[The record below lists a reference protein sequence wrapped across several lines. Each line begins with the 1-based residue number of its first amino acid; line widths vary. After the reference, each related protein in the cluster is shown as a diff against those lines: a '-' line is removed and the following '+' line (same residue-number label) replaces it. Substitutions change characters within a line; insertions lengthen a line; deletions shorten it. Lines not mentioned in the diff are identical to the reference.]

1 MELSRDQRAGTGGRL
16 LTLGLL
22 AWYAVF
28 FLIPFLLVVKISLS
42 HAADTLPPYTP
53 LLSWDGVELTL
64 SITVENFV
72 QLFGDPVFVHA
83 YLGSLKV
90 AAITTLLCVLIGY
103 PIAYAIAAAEP
114 HARSILLLLITIP
127 FWTSFLIRIFA
138 WIGILKDNGL
148 LNQLLMWLG
157 VTDHP
162 LRMLNTPISVYVGM
176 VYCYLPFFLLPLYAV
191 LEKLDGT
198 LMEAADDLGATPL
211 VTFLT
216 VTLPLSVPGI
226 LAGAVLVFVPATGEY
241 LIPKLLGGS
250 INLMIAPVLWDSFF
264 VARDWPIAGAATV
277 ALVVLLLVPLAF
289 VERLRTRTTASAS

>member
-1 MELSRDQRAGTGGRL
+1 MMAVAAKRSPNGRRHFLTAGL
-16 LTLGLL
+16 F

-28 FLIPFLLVVKISLS
+28 FLVPFLLVVKISVS
-42 HAADTLPPYTP
+42 QIAETIPPYMP
-53 LLSWDGVELTL
+53 LVSLDGMQLTL
-64 SITVENFV
+64 SITAANFA
-72 QLFGDPVFVHA
+72 QLFGDPIFVHA

-90 AAITTLLCVLIGY
+90 AAVTTVLCIFIGY
-103 PIAYAIAAAEP
+103 PIAYAVAAAPP
-114 HARSILLLLITIP
+114 HRRSTLLLLMTIP
-127 FWTSFLIRIFA
+127 FWTSFLIRIYA

-148 LNQLLMWLG
+148 LNDLLMHLG
-157 VTDHP
+157 LVDHP
-162 LRMLNTPISVYVGM
+162 LHMLNTPSAVYIGM

-211 VTFLT
+211 VTFFT
-216 VTLPLSVPGI
+216 VTLPLSAPGI

-264 VARDWPIAGAATV
+264 VARDWPIASAATV
-277 ALVVLLLVPLAF
+277 ALVVLLLLPLAV
-289 VERLRTRTTASAS
+289 VERLRTRTTGAA